1 MSAETIYA
9 PATLVGRAGV
19 SVVRLSG
26 PDVVEIVERLT
37 KKPCPEPRYAALRK
51 LYHPTDLHLFD
62 YALVLYFK
70 NPNSFTGEDVAEFH
84 LHGGRAV
91 MAEMISALESF
102 SCLRPAQAGEFSRRG
117 FENGKMDLTEAEAIA
132 DLVDA
137 ETSAQHKQAL
147 RQMGG
152 ALATLYD
159 GWTDRLA
166 KTLAHIEADLEFP
179 DEDLP
184 TDLTLHFYPTVG
196 EIAEEIRQHV
206 NDGNRGE
213 RIRDGIHISII
224 GPPNAGKSSLLNL
237 LAKRDVAIVN
247 EQAGTTRDIVEVQLD
262 LAGYP
267 VTLSD
272 TAGLR
277 EHTDDQIEIEG
288 INRAKARAAQSDFNI
303 IVLNGTELEASLA
316 ATQDF
321 MTEKSVLLINKSDLA
336 TDLPSQILGIAPL
349 VVSVTEGDN
358 IDQFLDLLARRVE
371 EMFGQAPSVS
381 LTRARHRHALVEALE
396 HIDRA
401 YTSPLPELFAEDLRL
416 AVRSI
421 GMITGKIDVEDL
433 LDIIFND
440 FCIGK

>member
-1 MSAETIYA
+1 MNEATIYA
-9 PATLVGRAGV
+9 PATLIGRAGV
-19 SVVRLSG
+19 SVVRVSG
-26 PDVVEIVERLT
+26 GEVRSLIEALT
-37 KKPCPEPRYAALRK
+37 QKKCPPSRYAALRK
-51 LYHPTDLHLFD
+51 LYHPTSGALFD
-62 YALVLYFK
+62 YALVLFFEG
-70 NPNSFTGEDVAEFH
+70 PNSFTGEDVAEFH

-91 MAEMISALESF
+91 MNEMISALETF
-102 SCLRPAQAGEFSRRG
+102 PLLRPALAGEFSRRG

-137 ETSAQHKQAL
+137 ETAAQHKQAL

-152 ALATLYD
+152 ALASLYD

-179 DEDLP
+179 DDDLP
-184 TDLTLHFYPTVG
+184 TDLTLHFYPAVA
-196 EIAEEIRQHV
+196 EIAAEIREHIA
-206 NDGNRGE
+206 DGRRGE

-237 LAKRDVAIVN
+237 LARRDVAIVN

-267 VTLSD
+267 VVLSD

-277 EHTDDQIEIEG
+277 DQTNDSIEVEG
-288 INRAKARAAQSDFNI
+288 INRAKARASQSDLNI
-303 IVLNGTELEASLA
+303 IVLNGTDMQASLA
-316 ATQDF
+316 ATKEF
-321 MTEKSVLLINKSDLA
+321 MTETSLLLINKEDLVE
-336 TDLPSQILGIAPL
+336 DLPSEVEGKKPL
-349 VVSVTEGDN
+349 VISVTKGTN
-358 IDQFLDLLARRVE
+358 IDVFLSELTQRVE
-371 EMFGQAPSVS
+371 EKFGQAPSVS

-416 AVRSI
+416 AVRAI